1 MLFKL
6 HIHAADLAAGRAAA
20 TVIGEL
26 LAPEPLAVTLFE
38 DKPPAFVVEAYYGI
52 EPALDAIADALA
64 GLADLGAPSL
74 VAVAD
79 ENWVALSQKALP
91 PVAAGRFFVHG
102 SHDRQ
107 RFEGRRAAIEIEA
120 GEAFGTG
127 HNATTALCLEA
138 IDLLAR
144 RRRFRRVIDLGC
156 GTGVLAIAAARAF
169 PGARVLAV
177 DNDPLATAVARA
189 NARLN
194 HVAGRVRILD
204 AAGFDHAVVHR
215 AQPFDLVLANI
226 LPNPL
231 MELVPA
237 MRHAIEPGGIAVLS
251 GLLDHQAREVRA
263 TYAAAGFRIVQQCSR
278 AGWTALTLARGGSAK
293 QPVIPCRPT
302 AQRAVDRRHG
312 THATSRLRPHLC
324 SGPRA
329 FGASPQL
336 GACTG

>member
-6 HIHAADLAAGRAAA
+6 RIHVADLAAGRAAA
-20 TVIGEL
+20 GVIGEL
-26 LAPEPLAVTLFE
+26 VAPEPLAVTLFE
-38 DKPPAFVVEAYYGI
+38 DKPPSFVVEAYYGI
-52 EPALDAIADALA
+52 EPSLDAIAEALA

-74 VAVAD
+74 VAVPD
-79 ENWVALSQKALP
+79 ENWVALSQAALP
-91 PVAAGRFFVHG
+91 PVRTGRFVVHG

-107 RFEGRRAAIEIEA
+107 RFAIRRHAIEIEA

-144 RRRFRRVIDLGC
+144 WRRYTRVIDLGC

-169 PGARVLAV
+169 PGARVLGV

-194 HVAGRVRILD
+194 RVAARVRILD
-204 AAGFDHAVVHR
+204 AAGFDHAVVRR
-215 AQPFDLVLANI
+215 AQSFDLVLANI

-231 MELVPA
+231 IGLTSH
-237 MRHAIEPGGIAVLS
+237 MRHALWPGGIAVLS

-263 TYAAAGFRIVQQCSR
+263 TYAAAGFRLIHQRSR
-278 AGWTALTLARGGSAK
+278 AGWTALTLAR
-293 QPVIPCRPT
+293 R
-302 AQRAVDRRHG
+302 
-312 THATSRLRPHLC
+312 
-324 SGPRA
+324 
-329 FGASPQL
+329 
-336 GACTG
+336 